1 MSVATHVGKV
11 RLCVYIQLTLERRPF
26 RFFTML
32 NNGSCMVITYWLAV
46 SVFVFVVDG
55 YVLRACVAAPECFVL
70 MVNMKKFVAHV
81 AVVAIVIE
89 RNKGM
94 RATFSLPFVKSS
106 SIIRSKESSNKRDDT
121 FFTTMASAKYN
132 TYIVYNTSNTCI
144 DCLKRDKVNTPC
156 TCCEHIVAG
165 VQSQKD

>member
-46 SVFVFVVDG
+46 SVFVFFVDG

-70 MVNMKKFVAHV
+70 MVNMKKLVAL
-81 AVVAIVIE
+81 VIE

-144 DCLKRDKVNTPC
+144 D
-156 TCCEHIVAG
+156 
-165 VQSQKD
+165 